1 MKVALNIPYF
11 LGAIVAFVLA
21 YMTMT
26 ESIDKFIHFAGE
38 LNALAF
44 CATAIFMGVMCL
56 FGSFERIKPIK

>member
-11 LGAIVAFVLA
+11 LGSIVAFVLA

-26 ESIDKFIHFAGE
+26 ETIDKYIHFEGE

-44 CATAIFMGVMCL
+44 CATALFMGIICL
-56 FGSFERIKPIK
+56 LFSFDRIEPVK